1 MIDNLSATSP
11 EFQPEVTDVSGPT
24 SSGSEPPSPPGATK
38 ASQRVQK
45 ITLVHDHMLEAE
57 RCKEWRDAQNLQALI
72 TEHLSNECARSVLL
86 ADQVAGFR
94 QAVLEKQARDQEYKW
109 TRSQRRR
116 ARYLQTKLKTRPA
129 EAVEQLQA
137 FGSGL
142 VVLIDAFQRLIDE
155 VNELGFLTPP
165 VVTRG
170 LQVCGCTEE
179 PAAIAGNPLGYTLLV
194 NNLGATP
201 GVSAADIEP
210 WLAPGRRPAP
220 LRDRPRHELVGADAD
235 ECRRRL
241 LAALEAERARLDA
254 LAERVHGEVDIP
266 GLAEALNR
274 VAILNDA
281 AARSAARAHTEAR
294 VTFARSSKDLIK
306 ALERGDGHL
315 SSVPGHFSAG
325 SDAKAEETAEAGVAR
340 AAAAVEAGLDD
351 QGAGPANPKQGQH
364 ETAGDGP
371 SPVAC
376 GDDPEI
382 SRKPEDVA
390 DVPIG
395 NCNETMTY
403 VASPGSGPGCA
414 KLRKTG
420 AEGAPEAAQTGART
434 VEVPPGT
441 PGEGGGQDAGLRFT
455 PDGPPREGGE
465 CGDRPS
471 EPFTHVWRP
480 AQPRPPGSPW

>member
-1 MIDNLSATSP
+1 MIDNRSATPP
-11 EFQPEVTDVSGPT
+11 EFQPDVTDLSGPT

-38 ASQRVQK
+38 ASHRVQK

-57 RCKEWRDAQNLQALI
+57 RCKEWRDSQNLQALI
-72 TEHLSNECARSVLL
+72 AEHLTNECARSVLL

-170 LQVCGCTEE
+170 LEVCGCTEE

-201 GVSAADIEP
+201 GVSTADIEP
-210 WLAPGRRPAP
+210 WLAPGRRPAVF
-220 LRDRPRHELVGADAD
+220 RGRPRHELVGADAD

-266 GLAEALNR
+266 SLAEALNR

-306 ALERGDGHL
+306 ALERKDGHL
-315 SSVPGHFSAG
+315 SSVPGHLSAG
-325 SDAKAEETAEAGVAR
+325 SDAKAEATAEAGVAR
-340 AAAAVEAGLDD
+340 SAAAVEAVPDG
-351 QGAGPANPKQGQH
+351 QAAGPAEPTWGQS
-364 ETAGDGP
+364 ETAGEASLPAECREPQG
-371 SPVAC
+371 
-376 GDDPEI
+376 I
-382 SRKPEDVA
+382 SRQPEDVP
-390 DVPIG
+390 DVSIG
-395 NCNETMTY
+395 NCNDITTY

-420 AEGAPEAAQTGART
+420 AEAAQTGAKT
-434 VEVPPGT
+434 VEVSPGT
-441 PGEGGGQDAGLRFT
+441 PGEGGGQDASLPYT
-455 PDGPPREGGE
+455 PNVPPVECDECEG
-465 CGDRPS
+465 RPF
-471 EPFTHVWRP
+471 EPFTHVWRT
-480 AQPRPPGSPW
+480 AQPRPPGSPY